1 MLITLA
7 ACTGTKSDV
16 TAVLERAE
24 SFLPASPDS
33 AEVCLDSLG
42 DGWTSLGS
50 DGRALYGLL
59 RTMTDAMQGR
69 GIKSDS
75 LIRPT
80 YIYYKEQ
87 MEGKASVLQSE
98 ILKRRYAR
106 SALYFGRF
114 LEDCDSI
121 KHAED
126 LYREAITYS
135 EQVEDWRTCYNASF
149 SLGRSVSYSNQSEGC
164 TILKQALSIYDRC
177 NDAPLNKIYI
187 LRELS
192 TNKIGTEQYD
202 SALIYARIAFDVAN
216 QNQSEEYISE
226 ASRTLSQAYMY
237 SGNCTEALYYAKL
250 SVTDYSDA
258 TSYMLY
264 NLANCY
270 FACDSLTQSR
280 QLYDVLSKDSDDHIR
295 YVSYDMLSKIALR
308 ENDTQRAC
316 EYSDSAKQVLESMYY
331 RTQQLKADYYDDII
345 EKEKQQYKLRV
356 DNIESKVLF
365 IVIIAI
371 VAVIFICILSYFL
384 YMKYVTKKNHEIEL
398 IEKNIEI
405 EKQQSHL
412 REQELINETNNK
424 LLHQK
429 SIRLALMQQQV
440 FTELDNYKI
449 NLKDKG
455 NLKMDEKSWE
465 KMEKLLNMA
474 EENFVHVL
482 RKKYPRFNENDIRLC
497 MMVKLKLTNSQ
508 IAEILCIGEEAVKK
522 RKKKL
527 KVSGFGITDTSVW
540 LEKIIESM

>member
-1 MLITLA
+1 
-7 ACTGTKSDV
+7 
-16 TAVLERAE
+16 
-24 SFLPASPDS
+24 
-33 AEVCLDSLG
+33 
-42 DGWTSLGS
+42 
-50 DGRALYGLL
+50 
-59 RTMTDAMQGR
+59 
-69 GIKSDS
+69 
-75 LIRPT
+75 
-80 YIYYKEQ
+80 
-87 MEGKASVLQSE
+87 
-98 ILKRRYAR
+98 
-106 SALYFGRF
+106 
-114 LEDCDSI
+114 
-121 KHAED
+121 
-126 LYREAITYS
+126 
-135 EQVEDWRTCYNASF
+135 
-149 SLGRSVSYSNQSEGC
+149 
-164 TILKQALSIYDRC
+164 LSR
-177 NDAPLNKIYI
+177 
-187 LRELS
+187 
-192 TNKIGTEQYD
+192 
-202 SALIYARIAFDVAN
+202 
-216 QNQSEEYISE
+216 
-226 ASRTLSQAYMY
+226 
-237 SGNCTEALYYAKL
+237 
-250 SVTDYSDA
+250 
-258 TSYMLY
+258 
-264 NLANCY
+264 
-270 FACDSLTQSR
+270 
-280 QLYDVLSKDSDDHIR
+280 DSDDHIR

-316 EYSDSAKQVLESMYY
+316 EYSDSAKQILESMYY